1 MYRTVSG
8 ASNQSSKHCYNIS
21 LRVSC
26 RGLAMSRNR
35 YWLVFTIM
43 LLAVSPGAGFG
54 APASESSDD
63 RGEFFGAMPTEYPDW
78 FKESFLDF
86 SDDIEEAA
94 QNGKRVLLMFH
105 QDGCPYCNKLVETNL
120 AQQDIE
126 TYVRENFDVIAVNM
140 WGDREVVTVDGETLT
155 EKTFAAALRVQFTP
169 TMLFFD
175 EQGKVVLRLNGYQ
188 EPAQF
193 KIALQYVA
201 EKHERKETYR
211 EYVSARKPVKSD
223 KKLNSQPFFSKPPY
237 NLARNGSGKPLAVFF
252 EQRDCPNCDTL
263 HEKSLANSQTRRL
276 LDDFDVV
283 QLDMWSK
290 TPVTT
295 PANVS
300 TTAREWAKQL
310 DVRYAPSIV
319 LFDNTGAEVIRSEA
333 YFKTFHT
340 QSLFDYVLS
349 GGYRHEPSFQRYI
362 SERAEALRD
371 RGIDVNIWD

>member
-1 MYRTVSG
+1 MSRTRYWFALASLLLASSLAAG
-8 ASNQSSKHCYNIS
+8 ASAQ
-21 LRVSC
+21 
-26 RGLAMSRNR
+26 
-35 YWLVFTIM
+35 
-43 LLAVSPGAGFG
+43 PG
-54 APASESSDD
+54 ESDDD

-86 SDDIEEAA
+86 KDDIEEAA
-94 QNGKRVLLMFH
+94 QDGKRVLLMFH

-126 TYVRENFDVIAVNM
+126 RYVREHFDVIAVNM
-140 WGDREVVTVDGETLT
+140 WGDREVVTVDGETHT
-155 EKTFAAALRVQFTP
+155 EKTFAASLRVQFTP

-175 EQGKVVLRLNGYQ
+175 EQGEVVLRLNGYVA
-188 EPAQF
+188 PAQF

-201 EKHERKETYR
+201 GKHEGVETYR
-211 EYVSARKPVKSD
+211 EYLGARKPPKSD
-223 KKLNSQPFFSKPPY
+223 KKLNSQAFFSKPPY
-237 NLARNGSGKPLAVFF
+237 DLVRDHSGKPLAVFF
-252 EQRDCPNCDTL
+252 EQRDCPNCDTM
-263 HEKSLANSQTRRL
+263 HEKVLVDAHTRRL
-276 LDDFDVV
+276 IENFDVV

-295 PANVS
+295 PENLQ
-300 TTAREWAKQL
+300 TTARAWAKRL

-319 LFDNTGAEVIRSEA
+319 LFDNTGTEVIRSEA

>member
-1 MYRTVSG
+1 MSRTNCCLILISLLLASWPG
-8 ASNQSSKHCYNIS
+8 ASASGQ
-21 LRVSC
+21 V
-26 RGLAMSRNR
+26 
-35 YWLVFTIM
+35 
-43 LLAVSPGAGFG
+43 
-54 APASESSDD
+54 SESGGD

-86 SDDIEEAA
+86 KDDIEEAA
-94 QNGKRVLLMFH
+94 QNGRRVLLMFH

-120 AQQDIE
+120 AQHDIE
-126 TYVRENFDVIAVNM
+126 TYVREHFDVIAVNM

-155 EKTFAAALRVQFTP
+155 EKTFAEALRVQFTP
-169 TMLFFD
+169 TMLFFN
-175 EQGKVVLRLNGYQ
+175 EQGEVVLRLNGYQ
-188 EPAQF
+188 APAQF

-201 EKHERKETYR
+201 EKREGEETYR
-211 EYVSARKPVKSD
+211 EYLSARKPARSD
-223 KKLNSQPFFSKPPY
+223 RKLNNQAFFSKPPY
-237 NLARNGSGKPLAVFF
+237 NLARDGSGKPLAVFF

-263 HEKSLANSQTRRL
+263 HEKSLADAQTRRL
-276 LDDFDVV
+276 IDHFDVV

-319 LFDNTGAEVIRSEA
+319 LFDNTGTEVIRSEA

-362 SERAEALRD
+362 SERAETLRD